1 MLSLM
6 PRAKTPPTEFGAR
19 LVALRKARNMTQID
33 LALAINSTQ
42 RAISYYEAEG
52 GNPDLPVIV
61 QLAHALGVSTDELLG
76 AKPMPEPTPAP
87 AADPE
92 ERRFWRRF
100 QQVMHLP
107 EKDQRAVFRTID
119 SMARAS
125 QNQRTA

>member
-1 MLSLM
+1 MLGPM

-19 LVALRKARNMTQID
+19 LVALRKTRNMTQID

-52 GNPDLPVIV
+52 GNPDLAVVV
-61 QLAHALGVSTDELLG
+61 QLATALGVSTDELLG
-76 AKPMPEPTPAP
+76 VKPLPPPQPVPAT
-87 AADPE
+87 DPE

-100 QQVMHLP
+100 QQVMRLP

-119 SMARAS
+119 TMARAG
-125 QNQRTA
+125 NPQRST